1 MSDTPR
7 TDALAD
13 RFGDIDP
20 DSPYWEALAL
30 ATDFERE
37 LNAKPQYV
45 HGLAGGE
52 CAACGFRYFEHKGH
66 IIPCPRCEAER
77 LREWLA
83 TYHPDLIDKFDSRTR
98 ISPLPAK
105 ETP

>member
-1 MSDTPR
+1 MAKLAMPIPEMSDTPR

-30 ATDFERE
+30 ATDFELE

-45 HGLAGGE
+45 SLRPAAWLHKEHGNAYVITDRIKQLWIDAGNP
-52 CAACGFRYFEHKGH
+52 GH
-66 IIPCPRCEAER
+66 VENYTIP
-77 LREWLA
+77 LY
-83 TYHPDLIDKFDSRTR
+83 TGSDISR
-98 ISPLPAK
+98 S
-105 ETP
+105 EG